1 MWPGAEVYSRITGY
15 YRPVQNW
22 NEGNIQEYKNRR
34 LYDIVRSRQM
44 PVSSGI
50 RSESQINLLS
60 GLDDGLYLF
69 TTKTCPNCNLAK
81 EYLKDTPY
89 TLIDAE
95 DNPNLSMEYNILQ
108 APTLL
113 EVSKE

>member
-1 MWPGAEVYSRITGY
+1 
-15 YRPVQNW
+15 
-22 NEGNIQEYKNRR
+22 
-34 LYDIVRSRQM
+34 
-44 PVSSGI
+44 
-50 RSESQINLLS
+50 
-60 GLDDGLYLF
+60 
-69 TTKTCPNCNLAK
+69 LAK

-113 EVSKE
+113 EVSKGVVNKYTNASNIKKYVDAQSLRLQ